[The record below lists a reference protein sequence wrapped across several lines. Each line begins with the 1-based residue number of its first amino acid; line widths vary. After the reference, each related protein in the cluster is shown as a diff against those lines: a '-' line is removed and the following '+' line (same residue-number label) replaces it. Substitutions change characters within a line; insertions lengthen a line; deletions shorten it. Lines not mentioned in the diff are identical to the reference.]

1 MPVGI
6 LWGIRP
12 NFFGLSPCWRQ
23 VAYALRTRPPVAGR
37 STEVLHPMPLDLHVL
52 GLPLAFIL
60 SQDQTLHC
68 KKIIKILESWL
79 LKFPLKELINT
90 ALYLF
95 FSNNTSNSKNLFRVL
110 KRSQKS
116 LKKSLGILSESDCK
130 DKRSYLN
137 FQIFQRKIRE
147 PHFKNLP
154 AKPCCFRLAGA
165 NVGTFSDS
173 PNFRELFLR
182 FSCIFPVLILQVPA
196 HDPEQI
202 TD

>member
-1 MPVGI
+1 MRRSPAIEASFNPDAPRLACV
-6 LWGIRP
+6 RP
-12 NFFGLSPCWRQ
+12 AASVHPEPGSNSPL
-23 VAYALRTRPPVAGR
+23 Y
-37 STEVLHPMPLDLHVL
+37 
-52 GLPLAFIL
+52 
-60 SQDQTLHC
+60 

-95 FSNNTSNSKNLFRVL
+95 FSNNTSNSKNLFHVL